1 MADLDHDLQNGD
13 VLPLLYK
20 ADRDR
25 ELNSTIDDMEAVS
38 LAEMLLVSSGG
49 LFSMTI
55 VALGFWKL
63 IELVA

>member
-1 MADLDHDLQNGD
+1 MADLDRDLQNGD

-25 ELNSTIDDMEAVS
+25 ELRSTVDDMEAVS
-38 LAEMLLVSSGG
+38 LAEMLLVGSGG
-49 LFSMTI
+49 LFSMAI

>member
-1 MADLDHDLQNGD
+1 M
-13 VLPLLYK
+13 LPLLYK

-25 ELNSTIDDMEAVS
+25 ELRSTVDDMEAVS
-38 LAEMLLVSSGG
+38 LAEMLLVGSGG
-49 LFSMTI
+49 LFSMAI

>member
-49 LFSMTI
+49 LFSMAI

>member
-38 LAEMLLVSSGG
+38 LAEMLLVGSGG
-49 LFSMTI
+49 LFSMAI

>member
-1 MADLDHDLQNGD
+1 MADLDRDLQNGD

-38 LAEMLLVSSGG
+38 LAEMLLVGSGG
-49 LFSMTI
+49 LFSMAI